1 MNLTIINRNDIKDY
15 TINIV
20 LFSLTYIIINFK
32 ITKKEVRYL
41 LIKNVKIIF
50 TDSII
55 PGSIIIQ
62 GGKIDKIFLNHCPK
76 YEYETIDGDNMY
88 LSPGFIDI
96 HIHGAHG
103 HDTMDGTE
111 KSLIEISKIVL
122 KHGVTSFL
130 PTTMTCS
137 IEDTKNALKNIHKV
151 MEDKLSLNNILGAHL
166 EGPFISKHKIG
177 AQNPNFLLEA
187 SIDNFKEITGE
198 YENIVKIVT
207 LAPEI
212 NGAINLIKYLSSK
225 NIVASVGH
233 TNANYSESI
242 NGIKNGISHATHLF
256 NAMTAFN
263 HRDPGAVG
271 AILNS
276 DITAECILDGIHIH
290 YASLEIALK
299 IKSTDNIVLITD
311 AMSACCMK
319 DGKYSLGGQEVIVKG
334 EEARLKNGVLAGSV
348 LTLDKA
354 VRNVKNNLKMPL
366 NEIIKLLTI
375 NPAKICKVSSTKGV
389 IKEGYD
395 ADIILFD
402 EDINIK
408 HRFINGN
415 KIEDI

>member
-1 MNLTIINRNDIKDY
+1 M
-15 TINIV
+15 
-20 LFSLTYIIINFK
+20 
-32 ITKKEVRYL
+32 
-41 LIKNVKIIF
+41 LIKNVRIIF
-50 TDSII
+50 PDSII
-55 PGSIIIQ
+55 AGSVVVQ
-62 GGKIDKIFLNHCPK
+62 SGKIHKIFLNHCPK
-76 YEYETIDGDNMY
+76 YEGETIDGENMY

-96 HIHGAHG
+96 HIHGAKG
-103 HDTMDGTE
+103 FDTMDGTE
-111 KSLIEISKIVL
+111 ESLIEISRSVL

-137 IEDTKNALKNIHKV
+137 KEDIRNALRNIQKV
-151 MEDKLSLNNILGAHL
+151 MKDKSSLNNILGAHL
-166 EGPFISKHKIG
+166 EGPFINKNKIG

-187 SIDNFKEITGE
+187 SIDNFKEITGD
-198 YENIVKIVT
+198 YEEIVKIVT

-212 NGAINLIKYLSSK
+212 DGALDLIKYLSSK
-225 NIVASVGH
+225 NIVASIGH
-233 TNANYSESI
+233 TNANYSEATQ
-242 NGIKNGISHATHLF
+242 GIENGISHATHLF
-256 NAMTAFN
+256 NAMTGFN

-276 DITAECILDGIHIH
+276 NITAECILDGIHIH

-299 IKSTDNIVLITD
+299 IKSTDKIVLITD

-334 EEARLKNGVLAGSV
+334 EEARLNSGVLAGSV

-354 VRNVKNNLKMPL
+354 VRNVKNNLNIPL

-375 NPAKICKVSSTKGV
+375 NPAKICKVSSTKGI

-408 HRFINGN
+408 HTFVNGN